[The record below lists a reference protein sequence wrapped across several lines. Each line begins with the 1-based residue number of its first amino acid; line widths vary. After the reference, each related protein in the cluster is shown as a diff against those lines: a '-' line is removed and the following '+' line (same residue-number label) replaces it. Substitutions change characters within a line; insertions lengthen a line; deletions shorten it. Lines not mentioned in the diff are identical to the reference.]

1 MGAIEYVLG
10 GVLIAMALFLVIAVL
25 AQSGKD
31 KRLSGSITG
40 GNADTYFGKTKTRNW
55 ERILSIATTVISIL
69 FAVLVV
75 VMYVLIAKF
84 YTA

>member
-10 GVLIAMALFLVIAVL
+10 GILIAMALFLVIAVL
-25 AQSGKD
+25 LQTGKD
-31 KRLSGSITG
+31 KRLSGSIAG
-40 GNADTYFGKTKTRNW
+40 GTDTYFGKSKGRSW
-55 ERILSIATTVISIL
+55 DKILARITTVIAIL
-69 FAVLVV
+69 FGVLVV